1 MTVMLGRLEPVCQ
14 GEMVLERDAS
24 LKEYTER
31 EAIYTKDLDRLDS
44 VHQSGPHLRI
54 VLLQV
59 SLFH

>member
-31 EAIYTKDLDRLDS
+31 ETIYTKDLDRLDS
-44 VHQSGPHLRI
+44 VYQSGPH
-54 VLLQV
+54 
-59 SLFH
+59 